1 MIAFNLHDRVH
12 DQTKKFLIY
21 DEEKDDWDGTHWTVW
36 LVAGSRRDVV
46 QRQQMLYIMPLVW
59 GVVLE
64 KFLYLII
71 KLWLMFKSRHLVLW
85 LLGTYG
91 LRESR

>member
-1 MIAFNLHDRVH
+1 MIK
-12 DQTKKFLIY
+12 QSKFLIY

-36 LVAGSRRDVV
+36 LVADSRRDVV
-46 QRQQMLYIMPLVW
+46 RRQQMLYIMPLVW

-71 KLWLMFKSRHLVLW
+71 KLWLMFRSRHLVLW

-91 LRESR
+91 LQESR